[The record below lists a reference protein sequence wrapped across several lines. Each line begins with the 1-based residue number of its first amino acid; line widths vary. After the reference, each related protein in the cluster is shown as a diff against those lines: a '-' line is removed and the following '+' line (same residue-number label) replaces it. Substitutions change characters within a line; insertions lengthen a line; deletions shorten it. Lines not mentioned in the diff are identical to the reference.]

1 MRLGRRVEVC
11 GILFRAGEMSTLLSR
26 EFDQP
31 GGMVLRSRKQE
42 QSFAMDGKRVYVD
55 YWTGPKREI
64 SQKHGRPAGD

>member
-42 QSFAMDGKRVYVD
+42 QSFAMDGKRCTLLLDRPQNGNFKKY
-55 YWTGPKREI
+55 
-64 SQKHGRPAGD
+64 GRPAGDQ